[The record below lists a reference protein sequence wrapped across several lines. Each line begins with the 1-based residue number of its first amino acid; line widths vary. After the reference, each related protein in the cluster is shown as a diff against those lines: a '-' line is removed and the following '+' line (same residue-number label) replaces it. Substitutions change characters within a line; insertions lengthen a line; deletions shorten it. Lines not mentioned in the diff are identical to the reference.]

1 MEQRTKIAIVG
12 DIWRRAKF
20 TGNRAVLKDPMVRD
34 SKGLMNQAKN
44 DFSSF
49 IHGNGGGSLGRI
61 KSTSTLTSQT
71 ITLDKGVDRRRI
83 VKGMTLQ
90 AATTDGTSGSVLP
103 GTVTVAS
110 VGGTVSAP
118 TITIVETSWSSAIPG
133 ITTTSYLFR
142 DGAFGPTSVFYG
154 LDAWLPNHGGSPS
167 TFLGVTRSDAP
178 EQLAGINLDLRG
190 KSPYQRFLL
199 ASQASA
205 DSGQAEGRQV
215 YLVSTQAWVD
225 LQIELG
231 NKVVL
236 TKSPAATVG
245 GMNLGVEY
253 DAIRLVGPA
262 GSADVIADP
271 WMPVDVE
278 RYLCVDTFT
287 KASCGE
293 FFHWD
298 DDATPNGPMLEDAA
312 DAREVRAVGDQ
323 QLYCDNPWPNVRVQT
338 A

>member
-1 MEQRTKIAIVG
+1 MVPSG
-12 DIWRRAKF
+12 PRR
-20 TGNRAVLKDPMVRD
+20 
-34 SKGLMNQAKN
+34 
-44 DFSSF
+44 SSTASTR
-49 IHGNGGGSLGRI
+49 GSR
-61 KSTSTLTSQT
+61 
-71 ITLDKGVDRRRI
+71 
-83 VKGMTLQ
+83 
-90 AATTDGTSGSVLP
+90 
-103 GTVTVAS
+103 
-110 VGGTVSAP
+110 
-118 TITIVETSWSSAIPG
+118 
-133 ITTTSYLFR
+133 
-142 DGAFGPTSVFYG
+142 
-154 LDAWLPNHGGSPS
+154 NHGGSPS
-167 TFLGVTRSDAP
+167 AFLGVTRSDAP